1 MTVMPSKLQRLLAS
15 YPRQFWIMVVG
26 MLIVSIGGSMWWPFV
41 TILLRERL
49 GLPLT
54 QVALLFT
61 LNSAAGLVAT
71 SFVGPAVDR
80 FGRRTA
86 MILGLAVNGIAL
98 AAMGL
103 ADSVTAWAL
112 ALTFSGMFGPMYRV
126 AADAMVADLIPA
138 EERANAYSVMRMS
151 NNLGIAVGPALG
163 GFVTAI
169 SASYA
174 FFAAGAANVI
184 YALIIVFLIRETLH
198 LSVDAAAGGA
208 APAAR
213 GFGPVFRDRRFMAFI
228 ALMILATIPSPILWM
243 LMPAYAKEHF
253 GVLEQQAGLIMS
265 TNAAMVVLLQVGV
278 TRWSAQRPHLRM
290 LALGALIYALGVGSV
305 ALGAGFWAF
314 WASMVV
320 LTFGELLIAPT
331 GTAYA
336 ANAAPPDMRGRYM
349 GLYGL
354 SWNIAFG
361 IGPVFGGWLNDS
373 VAPVATW
380 IGGMLIGLVAVA
392 GFLLLEG
399 AQASRRRARAADANL
414 TG

>member
-1 MTVMPSKLQRLLAS
+1 
-15 YPRQFWIMVVG
+15 MVAG
-26 MLIVSIGGSMWWPFV
+26 MLIVSVGGSMWWPFV

-49 GLPLT
+49 QLPLT
-54 QVALLFT
+54 QVTLLFT

-86 MILGLAVNGIAL
+86 MILGLAVNGLAL

-103 ADSVTAWAL
+103 ADSVAAWAV

-174 FFAAGAANVI
+174 FFAAGAANAI
-184 YALIIVFLIRETLH
+184 YALIIVLFIRETLH
-198 LSVDAAAGGA
+198 LSIEATSGARAGSG
-208 APAAR
+208 
-213 GFGPVFRDRRFMAFI
+213 GFGPVFRDRRYLAFLV
-228 ALMILATIPSPILWM
+228 LMILATIPSPILWM

-265 TNAAMVVLLQVGV
+265 TNAAMVVLLQVAV
-278 TRWSAQRPHLRM
+278 TRWSARRSHLRM

-314 WASMVV
+314 WMSMVI

-336 ANAAPPDMRGRYM
+336 ANAAPADMRGRYM

-354 SWNIAFG
+354 TWSVAFG
-361 IGPVFGGWLNDS
+361 LGPVFGGWLNDNIGPTS
-373 VAPVATW
+373 TW
-380 IGGMLIGLVAVA
+380 IGGMAIGLVAVA

-399 AQASRRRARAADANL
+399 AQAARRRTGEARA
-414 TG
+414 

>member
-1 MTVMPSKLQRLLAS
+1 MVTRLQRLFAS
-15 YPRQFWIMVVG
+15 YPRQFWVMVAG
-26 MLIVSIGGSMWWPFV
+26 MLVVSVGGSMWWPFV

-49 GLPLT
+49 QLPLT
-54 QVALLFT
+54 QVTLLFT

-86 MILGLAVNGIAL
+86 MILGLAVNGLAL
-98 AAMGL
+98 AAMGF
-103 ADSVTAWAL
+103 ADSVAAWAV

-126 AADAMVADLIPA
+126 GADAMVADLIPP
-138 EERANAYSVMRMS
+138 EERANAYSVVRMS

-174 FFAAGAANVI
+174 FFAAGAANFI
-184 YALIIVFLIRETLH
+184 YALIIVLFIRETLR
-198 LSVDAAAGGA
+198 LAAPGEGA
-208 APAAR
+208 ARAASR
-213 GFGPVFRDRRFMAFI
+213 GYGPVLRDRRYVVFLF
-228 ALMILATIPSPILWM
+228 LMILATIPSPILWM

-265 TNAAMVVLLQVGV
+265 TNAVMVVALQMAV
-278 TRWSAQRPHLRM
+278 TRWSSRRPHLRM

-314 WASMVV
+314 WISMVI
-320 LTFGELLIAPT
+320 LTFGELLIVPT

-336 ANAAPPDMRGRYM
+336 ANAAPAEMRGRYM

-354 SWNIAFG
+354 TWSVAFG
-361 IGPVFGGWLNDS
+361 LGPVFGGWLNDNL
-373 VAPVATW
+373 APTATW
-380 IGGMLIGLVAVA
+380 IGGMLVGLIAVA
-392 GFLLLEG
+392 GFLLLAG
-399 AQASRRRARAADANL
+399 VQAARHRASEARA
-414 TG
+414 

>member
-1 MTVMPSKLQRLLAS
+1 MPTRLQTLLAR
-15 YPRQFWIMVVG
+15 YPRQFWIMTAG

-49 GLPLT
+49 QLPLT
-54 QVALLFT
+54 QVTLLFT

-86 MILGLAVNGIAL
+86 MIMGLAVNGLAL
-98 AAMGL
+98 AAMGF
-103 ADSVTAWAL
+103 ADSVAAWAV
-112 ALTFSGMFGPMYRV
+112 ALTFTGMFGPMYRV
-126 AADAMVADLIPA
+126 GADAMVADLIPPD
-138 EERANAYSVMRMS
+138 ERANAYSVMRMS

-163 GFVTAI
+163 GFITAI

-174 FFAAGAANVI
+174 FFAAGAANFI

-198 LSVDAAAGGA
+198 LSAGAGA
-208 APAAR
+208 RSESR
-213 GFGPVFRDRRFMAFI
+213 GFGPVFRDRRYVAFLF
-228 ALMILATIPSPILWM
+228 LMILATIPSPILWM
-243 LMPAYAKEHF
+243 LMPAYGKEHF

-265 TNAAMVVLLQVGV
+265 TNAAMVVLLQVAV
-278 TRWSAQRPHLRM
+278 TRWSAKRPHLRV
-290 LALGALIYALGVGSV
+290 LALGALIYAFGVGSV
-305 ALGAGFWAF
+305 ALGRGFWAF
-314 WASMVV
+314 WTSMVV

-336 ANAAPPDMRGRYM
+336 ANAAPADMRGRYM

-354 SWNIAFG
+354 TWGVAFG
-361 IGPVFGGWLNDS
+361 VGPVLGGWLNDNI
-373 VAPVATW
+373 APVATW

-399 AQASRRRARAADANL
+399 AQAARRRASEARA
-414 TG
+414 

>member
-1 MTVMPSKLQRLLAS
+1 MGSMPARFQRLLAR
-15 YPRQFWIMVVG
+15 YPRQFWIMVAG
-26 MLIVSIGGSMWWPFV
+26 MLIVSVGGSMWWPFV

-49 GLPLT
+49 DLPLT
-54 QVALLFT
+54 QVTLLFT

-86 MILGLAVNGIAL
+86 MILGLAVNGLAL
-98 AAMGL
+98 AGMGIAGGL
-103 ADSVTAWAL
+103 GAWAL
-112 ALTFSGMFGPMYRV
+112 ALTVTGMFGPMYRV

-138 EERANAYSVMRMS
+138 DERANAYSVMRMS

-169 SASYA
+169 SYSLA
-174 FFAAGAANVI
+174 FFAAGAANFI
-184 YALIIVFLIRETLH
+184 YALIILLFIRETLGRGA
-198 LSVDAAAGGA
+198 DAAA
-208 APAAR
+208 APAAKESR
-213 GFGPVFRDRRFMAFI
+213 GYGPVLRDRRFVIFLV
-228 ALMILATIPSPILWM
+228 LMILATIPSPILWM

-253 GVLEQQAGLIMS
+253 GVLEQQAGFIMS
-265 TNAAMVVLLQVGV
+265 TNALMVVLLQVPV
-278 TRWSAQRPHLRM
+278 TRWSSHRPLLRM

-314 WASMVV
+314 WTSMVV

-336 ANAAPPDMRGRYM
+336 ANAAPADMRGRYM

-354 SWNIAFG
+354 TWSVAFG
-361 IGPVFGGWLNDS
+361 IGPVFGGWLNDNIS
-373 VAPVATW
+373 PTATW

-392 GFLLLEG
+392 GFLLLDG
-399 AQASRRRARAADANL
+399 AQARAARVSGGATL
-414 TG
+414 

>member
-1 MTVMPSKLQRLLAS
+1 
-15 YPRQFWIMVVG
+15 MVAG
-26 MLIVSIGGSMWWPFV
+26 MLIVSVGGSMWWPFV

-49 GLPLT
+49 DLPLT
-54 QVALLFT
+54 QVTLLFT

-86 MILGLAVNGIAL
+86 MILGLAVNGLAL
-98 AAMGL
+98 AGMGIAGGL
-103 ADSVTAWAL
+103 GAWAL
-112 ALTFSGMFGPMYRV
+112 ALTVTGMFGPMYRV

-138 EERANAYSVMRMS
+138 DERANAYSVMRMS

-169 SASYA
+169 SYSLA
-174 FFAAGAANVI
+174 FFAAGAANFI
-184 YALIIVFLIRETLH
+184 YALIILLFIRETLGRGA
-198 LSVDAAAGGA
+198 DAAA
-208 APAAR
+208 APAAKESR
-213 GFGPVFRDRRFMAFI
+213 GYGPVLRDRRFVIFLV
-228 ALMILATIPSPILWM
+228 LMILATIPSPILWM

-253 GVLEQQAGLIMS
+253 GVLEQQAGFIMS
-265 TNAAMVVLLQVGV
+265 TNALMVVLLQVPV
-278 TRWSAQRPHLRM
+278 TRWSSRRPLLRM

-314 WASMVV
+314 WTSMVV

-336 ANAAPPDMRGRYM
+336 ANAAPADMRGRYM

-354 SWNIAFG
+354 TWSVAFG
-361 IGPVFGGWLNDS
+361 IGPVFGGWLNDNIS
-373 VAPVATW
+373 PTATW

-392 GFLLLEG
+392 GFLLLDG
-399 AQASRRRARAADANL
+399 AQARAARVSGGATL
-414 TG
+414 

>member
-1 MTVMPSKLQRLLAS
+1 
-15 YPRQFWIMVVG
+15 MVAG
-26 MLIVSIGGSMWWPFV
+26 MLIVSVGGSMWWPFV

-49 GLPLT
+49 DLPLT
-54 QVALLFT
+54 QVTLLFT

-86 MILGLAVNGIAL
+86 MILGLAVNGLAL
-98 AAMGL
+98 AGMGIAGGL
-103 ADSVTAWAL
+103 GAWAL
-112 ALTFSGMFGPMYRV
+112 ALTVTGMFGPMYRV

-138 EERANAYSVMRMS
+138 DERANAYSVMRMS

-169 SASYA
+169 SYSLA
-174 FFAAGAANVI
+174 FFAAGAANFI
-184 YALIIVFLIRETLH
+184 YALIILLFIRETLGRGA
-198 LSVDAAAGGA
+198 DAAA
-208 APAAR
+208 APAAKESR
-213 GFGPVFRDRRFMAFI
+213 GYGPVLRDRRFVIFLV
-228 ALMILATIPSPILWM
+228 LMILATIPSPILWM

-253 GVLEQQAGLIMS
+253 GVLEQQAGFIMS
-265 TNAAMVVLLQVGV
+265 TNALMVVLLQVPV
-278 TRWSAQRPHLRM
+278 TRWSSHRPLLRM

-314 WASMVV
+314 WTSMVV

-336 ANAAPPDMRGRYM
+336 ANAAPADMRGRYM

-354 SWNIAFG
+354 TWSVAFG
-361 IGPVFGGWLNDS
+361 IGPVFGGWLNDNIS
-373 VAPVATW
+373 PTATW

-392 GFLLLEG
+392 GFLLLDG
-399 AQASRRRARAADANL
+399 AQARAARVSGGATL
-414 TG
+414 

>member
-1 MTVMPSKLQRLLAS
+1 MSTRFQRLLAR
-15 YPRQFWIMVVG
+15 YPRQFWIMVAG
-26 MLIVSIGGSMWWPFV
+26 MLIVSVGGSMWWPFV

-49 GLPLT
+49 QLPLT
-54 QVALLFT
+54 QVTLLFT

-86 MILGLAVNGIAL
+86 MILGLAVNGLAL

-103 ADSVTAWAL
+103 ADSVVAWAV

-174 FFAAGAANVI
+174 FFAAGAANFI
-184 YALIIVFLIRETLH
+184 YAAIIVVLIRETLH
-198 LSVDAAAGGA
+198 LSM
-208 APAAR
+208 PAEGKSLPASR
-213 GFGPVFRDRRFMAFI
+213 GYGPVLRDRRYVAFLV
-228 ALMILATIPSPILWM
+228 LMILATIPSPVLWM
-243 LMPAYAKEHF
+243 LMPAYAKEHL
-253 GVLEQQAGLIMS
+253 GVLEQQVGLIMS
-265 TNAAMVVLLQVGV
+265 TNAVMVVALQMAV
-278 TRWSAQRPHLRM
+278 TRWSSRYPHLRM
-290 LALGALIYALGVGSV
+290 LAFGALIYALGVGSV

-314 WASMVV
+314 WLSMVV
-320 LTFGELLIAPT
+320 LTFGELLIVPT
-331 GTAYA
+331 GTAFA
-336 ANAAPPDMRGRYM
+336 ANAAPPEMRGRYM

-354 SWNIAFG
+354 TWSIAFG
-361 IGPVFGGWLNDS
+361 IGPVMGGWLNDNI
-373 VAPVATW
+373 APTATW
-380 IGGMLIGLVAVA
+380 VGGMLIGLVAVG

-399 AQASRRRARAADANL
+399 AQAARRRAGEARA
-414 TG
+414 